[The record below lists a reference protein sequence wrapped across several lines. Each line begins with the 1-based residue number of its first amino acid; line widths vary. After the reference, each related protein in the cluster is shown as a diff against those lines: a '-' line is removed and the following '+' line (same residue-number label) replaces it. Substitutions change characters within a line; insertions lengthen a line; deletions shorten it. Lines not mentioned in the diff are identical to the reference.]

1 MSRPRIYP
9 SLLAAD
15 FAHLAD
21 DVARVEP
28 HVDGLHID
36 VMDGHFVPNIS
47 FGLSVIEDLR
57 PHSKLFFDT
66 HLMMNNPDFY
76 FEQFRAAGCDMV
88 TVHIEVYPDPAPIA
102 EKARKYGLKFGL
114 TLNPP
119 TPVPAVEPFIEIVD
133 NMLIMSVNPGF
144 GGQKFIPETLQKLE
158 RVREIVDSHGLG
170 ADIQIDGGITPET
183 ASLARKAGADVF
195 VAGSAIF
202 QAPDPVAAVAALRA
216 AVED

>member
-1 MSRPRIYP
+1 MTARIYP

-21 DVARVEP
+21 DVARVEGV
-28 HVDGLHID
+28 VDGLHVD

-57 PHSKLFFDT
+57 PHSELFFDT
-66 HLMMNNPDFY
+66 HLMMSNPDFY
-76 FEQFRAAGCDMV
+76 FEQFKTAGCDMV
-88 TVHIEVYPDPAPIA
+88 TVHIEVYPDPVPVA
-102 EKARKYGLKFGL
+102 EKARKHGLKFGL

-119 TPVPAVEPFIEIVD
+119 TPVEAVVPFIEVVD
-133 NMLIMSVNPGF
+133 NLLIMSVYPGF
-144 GGQKFIPETLQKLE
+144 GGQDFIPESLEKVE
-158 RVREIVDSHGLG
+158 RVREIVDSQGLG

-195 VAGSAIF
+195 VAGTAIF
-202 QAPDPVAAVAALRA
+202 QTPDPVEAVAALRA

>member
-1 MSRPRIYP
+1 MAARIYP

-28 HVDGLHID
+28 LVDGLHVD

-66 HLMMNNPDFY
+66 HLMMNNADFY
-76 FEQFRAAGCDMV
+76 FEQFKTAGCDMV

-102 EKARKYGLKFGL
+102 EKARKQGLKFGL

-119 TPVPAVEPFIEIVD
+119 TPVAAVEPFIELVD
-133 NMLIMSVNPGF
+133 NLLVMSVYPGF
-144 GGQKFIPETLQKLE
+144 GGQQFIPESLE
-158 RVREIVDSHGLG
+158 KVARVREIVDSHQLG
-170 ADIQIDGGITPET
+170 ADIQIDGGITPE
-183 ASLARKAGADVF
+183 SARMARSAGADVF
-195 VAGSAIF
+195 VAGTAIF
-202 QAPDPVAAVAALRA
+202 QAPDPVEAVAALRA